1 MGLSELLIVACFL
14 VLQPSGP
21 GRYMFELGC
30 QQSGDY
36 VLEERPK
43 EGEGE
48 EEEEQ
53 ATLVPRWRGA
63 GISAN

>member
-1 MGLSELLIVACFL
+1 
-14 VLQPSGP
+14 
-21 GRYMFELGC
+21 MFELGC

>member
-1 MGLSELLIVACFL
+1 MALSCPLLP
-14 VLQPSGP
+14 QPNGP

-30 QQSGDY
+30 QQLGDY
-36 VLEERPK
+36 VLEEKPR

-53 ATLVPRWRGA
+53 AVLVPRWRGA